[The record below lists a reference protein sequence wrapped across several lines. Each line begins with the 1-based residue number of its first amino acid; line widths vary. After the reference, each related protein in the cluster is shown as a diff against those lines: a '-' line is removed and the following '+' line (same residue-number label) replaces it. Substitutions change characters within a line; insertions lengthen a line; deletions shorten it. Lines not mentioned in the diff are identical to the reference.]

1 MFQLNFHLC
10 LDSEKKATDEVPEKP
25 GNYLFFEQVVKS
37 LFSVERPIVN
47 SVQFHIA
54 FEIKTLPPK
63 RLMLNFFF
71 LFVFFFL
78 SQIFPRNF
86 QI

>member
-1 MFQLNFHLC
+1 M
-10 LDSEKKATDEVPEKP
+10 
-25 GNYLFFEQVVKS
+25 VKS

-71 LFVFFFL
+71 SFRLFFISDLPKEL
-78 SQIFPRNF
+78 SDLAREASKSKHETVIMEKCKYD
-86 QI
+86 

>member
-1 MFQLNFHLC
+1 M
-10 LDSEKKATDEVPEKP
+10 
-25 GNYLFFEQVVKS
+25 VKS
-37 LFSVERPIVN
+37 LFSVERAIVN

-71 LFVFFFL
+71 FSSFFFISDLPKEL
-78 SQIFPRNF
+78 SDLAREASKSKHETMTMEKCEYY
-86 QI
+86 